1 MTKVELYELIRRR
14 HIVQGQPIR
23 AIARQ
28 FGIHRRV
35 VRAALH
41 DAVPEPRKKTERP
54 SPVLGAFHHHIVAW
68 LSVDRA
74 EKKRKQH
81 HTARRVWERLRDEH
95 GCLAAESSVRGVVAA
110 LRRQLG
116 LRLGAAFIPQIHMA
130 GVEAE
135 VDFYEADVVI
145 GGERATFYHF
155 CMRACHSGR
164 EFHMAFPRL
173 TQQAFLEGHVAA
185 FAHFGGVFE
194 TVRYDNLKPAVKK
207 VLQGHR
213 REETAR
219 FVALR
224 SHYLFTA
231 VFCKVGIAGAHEKGG
246 VENAQGRFRRHH
258 LVPIPSSGTLDSYNG
273 HLSALCHMDDRRIM
287 AGRHETVDSAW
298 AREIPLLRPLP
309 ESPFATAIVTMGAVD
324 QHGRIRV
331 GANRYS
337 VPIGLH
343 GLDVEVHLAA
353 KAVTAFHRGQLV
365 AHHIRLTGRD
375 GDSLQL
381 DHYLEVLTHKPGG
394 FAGSLALH
402 QARQKGNWP
411 AVYDQFLASL
421 QARHGHADGTREM
434 VEVLLLHRCH
444 TKLAVVEA
452 VTGALACGALDAA
465 AVLHLLKYAGTLFSS
480 PPPLHDL
487 GDLERFQVPLPDL
500 TAFDALL
507 SQVAS

>member
-14 HIVQGQPIR
+14 HFVQEQGIR

-41 DAVPEPRKKTERP
+41 DAVPEPRKQTERP
-54 SPVLGAFHHHIVAW
+54 SPMLGAFHHHIVAW
-68 LSVDRA
+68 LAADRA

-81 HTARRVWERLRDEH
+81 HTARRIWERLRDEH

-110 LRRQLG
+110 LRRELG
-116 LRLGAAFIPQIHMA
+116 LRLGQAFIPQIHMA
-130 GVEAE
+130 GEEAE

-145 GGERATFYHF
+145 GALRQTLYHF

-207 VLQGHR
+207 VLQGHK

-219 FVALR
+219 FVAMR

-231 VFCKVGIAGAHEKGG
+231 VFCKVGIVGAHEKGG

-258 LVPIPSSGTLDSYNG
+258 LVPLPVSETLDAYNA
-273 HLSALCHMDDRRIM
+273 HLATCCNQDDQRTM
-287 AGRHETVDSAW
+287 EGRHERIATAW
-298 AREIPLLRPLP
+298 EREIPTLRPLP
-309 ESPFATAIVTMGAVD
+309 VEPFATAIVTTGAVD

-343 GLDVEVHLAA
+343 GLDVEVQLAA
-353 KAVTAFHRGQLV
+353 KTVTAHHGGKLV
-365 AHHIRLTGRD
+365 ARHDRLTGRD
-375 GDSLQL
+375 GVSLQL
-381 DHYLEVLTHKPGG
+381 DHYLELLVRKPGG
-394 FAGSLALH
+394 FAGSLALY
-402 QARQKGNWP
+402 QARQKGEWP
-411 AVYDQFLASL
+411 EIYDRFLASL
-421 QARHGHADGTREM
+421 QTRHGHADGIREM
-434 VEVLLLHRCH
+434 VEVLLLHRRH
-444 TKLAVVEA
+444 AKPAVVEA
-452 VTGALACGALDAA
+452 VTRAQACGAIDAA
-465 AVLHLLKYAGTLFSS
+465 AVMHLLNYAGTPAAT
-480 PPPLHDL
+480 PPPLRDL
-487 GDLERFQVPLPDL
+487 GDLERFQVPVPDL
-500 TAFDALL
+500 SAFNALL
-507 SQVAS
+507 RQVAS